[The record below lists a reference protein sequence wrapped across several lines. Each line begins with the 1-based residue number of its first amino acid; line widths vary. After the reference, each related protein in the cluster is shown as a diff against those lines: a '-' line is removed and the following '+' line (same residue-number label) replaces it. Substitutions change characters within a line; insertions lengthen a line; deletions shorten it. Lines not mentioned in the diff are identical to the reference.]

1 VVTMRAVIVDRY
13 GPPDVARIEEVPRPV
28 PRKDEVL
35 VRVVATAVTSG
46 DARIRGARFPAGF
59 GLPARLA
66 FGLRGPRCRI
76 LGNVFSGI
84 VEEVGP
90 GVANVAPGQAV
101 CGMTGLSM
109 GAHAEYVRVAALRV
123 AAVPSGVSHSDA
135 AGLLFG
141 GSTALYFLRDKASV
155 RRGMTVLV
163 NGASGAVGS
172 NAVQLATHFG
182 AMVTGVTSAG
192 NADFVR
198 RLGAGRVIDYAVSD
212 VRALADRFDV
222 VFDAV
227 GNLSIASGRRLLR
240 DGGVL
245 VLAVASLW
253 DTLRARRGVVAGSAP
268 ERSVDF
274 EWLLQ
279 LVASNG
285 LTVVVDR
292 TFPLDH
298 IGDAYRLVD
307 GGHKRGNVIV
317 QPQSMRA
324 WSSQSFAERGED
336 EVEPERVGGG
346 EPGQW
351 DSCPFPAKRS

>member
-1 VVTMRAVIVDRY
+1 MTMRAVIVDRY
-13 GPPDVARIEEVPRPV
+13 GPPDVARVADVPRPS

-35 VRVVATAVTSG
+35 VRVVAAAVTSG
-46 DARIRGARFPAGF
+46 DARIRGARFPPGF

-66 FGLRGPRCRI
+66 FGLRGPRRRI
-76 LGNVFSGI
+76 LGMVFSGI
-84 VEEVGP
+84 IEEVGT
-90 GVANVAPGQAV
+90 GVVDVAPGQVV
-101 CGMTGLSM
+101 CGMTGMSM
-109 GAHAEYVRVAALRV
+109 GAHAEYVSVSARRV

-155 RRGMTVLV
+155 RPGMSVLV

-172 NAVQLATHFG
+172 NAVQLARHFG
-182 AMVTGVTSAG
+182 ATVTGVTSAS

-198 RLGAGRVIDYAVSD
+198 RLGAGRVIDYATDDITHVPE
-212 VRALADRFDV
+212 RFDV

-245 VLAVASLW
+245 VLAVASVW
-253 DTLRARRGVVAGSAP
+253 DMLRARRGVVVGSSP
-268 ERSVDF
+268 ERAADF
-274 EWLLQ
+274 AWLLQ
-279 LVASNG
+279 RVAANE

-307 GGHKRGNVIV
+307 SGHKRGNVIV
-317 QPQSMRA
+317 RP
-324 WSSQSFAERGED
+324 
-336 EVEPERVGGG
+336 
-346 EPGQW
+346 
-351 DSCPFPAKRS
+351 

>member
-1 VVTMRAVIVDRY
+1 VVTMRAVVVDRY
-13 GPPDVARIEEVPRPV
+13 GPPDVARVVEVPRPV
-28 PRKDEVL
+28 PRQDEVL
-35 VRVVATAVTSG
+35 VRVVAAAVTSG
-46 DARIRGARFPAGF
+46 DARIRGARFPPGF
-59 GLPARLA
+59 GLLARLA
-66 FGLRGPRCRI
+66 FGLRAPRRRI
-76 LGNVFSGI
+76 LGWVFSGV
-84 VEEVGP
+84 VEEVDL
-90 GVANVAPGQAV
+90 GVANFAPGQPV

-109 GAHAEYVRVAALRV
+109 GAHAEFVRVAARRV

-155 RRGMTVLV
+155 RPGMAVLV

-172 NAVQLATHFG
+172 NAVQLARHFG
-182 AMVTGVTSAG
+182 ATVTGVTSAG

-212 VRALADRFDV
+212 VRALVDRFDV

-253 DTLRARRGVVAGSAP
+253 DTLRARRGVVTGSGP
-268 ERSVDF
+268 ERAADF

-279 LVASNG
+279 RVAANE
-285 LTVVVDR
+285 LTVVVDH

-307 GGHKRGNVIV
+307 SGHKRGNVIV
-317 QPQSMRA
+317 RP
-324 WSSQSFAERGED
+324 
-336 EVEPERVGGG
+336 
-346 EPGQW
+346 
-351 DSCPFPAKRS
+351 

>member
-1 VVTMRAVIVDRY
+1 MTMRAVIVDRY
-13 GPPDVARIEEVPRPV
+13 GPPDVARVVDVPRPS

-35 VRVVATAVTSG
+35 VRVVAAAVTSG
-46 DARIRGARFPAGF
+46 DARIRGARFPPGF

-66 FGLRGPRCRI
+66 FGLRGPRRRI
-76 LGNVFSGI
+76 LGMVFSGI
-84 VEEVGP
+84 IEEVGQ
-90 GVANVAPGQAV
+90 GVVDVAPGQVV
-101 CGMTGLSM
+101 CGMTGMSM
-109 GAHAEYVRVAALRV
+109 GAHAEYVSVSAQRV

-155 RRGMTVLV
+155 RPGMSVLV

-182 AMVTGVTSAG
+182 ATVTGVTSAA
-192 NADFVR
+192 NTDFVR
-198 RLGAGRVIDYAVSD
+198 GLGAERVIDYTVSD
-212 VRALADRFDV
+212 VCALADRFDV

-245 VLAVASLW
+245 VLAVASVW
-253 DTLRARRGVVAGSAP
+253 DMLRARRGVVVGSSP
-268 ERSVDF
+268 ERAADF
-274 EWLLQ
+274 AWLFQ
-279 LVASNG
+279 RVAANE

-307 GGHKRGNVIV
+307 SGRKRGNVIV
-317 QPQSMRA
+317 RP
-324 WSSQSFAERGED
+324 
-336 EVEPERVGGG
+336 
-346 EPGQW
+346 
-351 DSCPFPAKRS
+351 

>member
-1 VVTMRAVIVDRY
+1 MVTMRAAVVDRY
-13 GPPDVARIEEVPRPV
+13 GPPEVARVVEVPRPS

-35 VRVVATAVTSG
+35 VRVVAAAVTSG
-46 DARIRGARFPAGF
+46 DARIRGARFPSGF

-66 FGLRGPRCRI
+66 FGLRKPRRRI
-76 LGNVFSGI
+76 LGMVFSGI
-84 VEEVGP
+84 VEDVGP
-90 GVANVAPGQAV
+90 GVASVAPGLAV
-101 CGMTGLSM
+101 CGMTGMSM
-109 GAHAEYVRVAALRV
+109 GAHAEYVSVAARRV
-123 AAVPSGVSHSDA
+123 AAVPSGVTHSDA
-135 AGLLFG
+135 AGVLFG

-155 RRGMTVLV
+155 RPGMSVLV

-172 NAVQLATHFG
+172 NAVQLATYFG
-182 AMVTGVTSAG
+182 ARVTGVTSAG
-192 NADFVR
+192 NADFVT

-212 VRALADRFDV
+212 VRALADRYDV

-240 DGGVL
+240 DGGML
-245 VLAVASLW
+245 VLAVASLR

-268 ERSVDF
+268 ERAADF

-279 LVASNG
+279 RVAANE

-307 GGHKRGNVIV
+307 SGHKRGNVIV
-317 QPQSMRA
+317 RP
-324 WSSQSFAERGED
+324 
-336 EVEPERVGGG
+336 
-346 EPGQW
+346 
-351 DSCPFPAKRS
+351 